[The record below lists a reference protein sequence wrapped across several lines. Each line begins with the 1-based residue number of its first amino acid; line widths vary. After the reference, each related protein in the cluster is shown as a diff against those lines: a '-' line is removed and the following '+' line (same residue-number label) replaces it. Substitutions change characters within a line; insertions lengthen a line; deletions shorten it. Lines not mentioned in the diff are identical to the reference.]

1 MKKTKIILLIL
12 FVNFLFVMGVQAEEV
27 IYNNYSK
34 ELVSCGSGMITD
46 IPVIIPKVISIA
58 YTVLQI
64 AIPVVLVVI
73 GSIDLMKGITA
84 QKEDEIKKG
93 QQIFIKRLISAA
105 LVFFVFVIVKAVIS
119 LVADGSGTK
128 IMECAEC
135 FVSNKCTKQTDID
148 DSAGAPTT
156 PGHSAP
162 APK

>member
-93 QQIFIKRLISAA
+93 QQVFIKRLIVAA
-105 LVFFVFVIVKAVIS
+105 MIFFVIVIGKFLIS
-119 LVADGSGTK
+119 VVANSNSADIISCIDCFLSGTANCK
-128 IMECAEC
+128 
-135 FVSNKCTKQTDID
+135 
-148 DSAGAPTT
+148 
-156 PGHSAP
+156 
-162 APK
+162 